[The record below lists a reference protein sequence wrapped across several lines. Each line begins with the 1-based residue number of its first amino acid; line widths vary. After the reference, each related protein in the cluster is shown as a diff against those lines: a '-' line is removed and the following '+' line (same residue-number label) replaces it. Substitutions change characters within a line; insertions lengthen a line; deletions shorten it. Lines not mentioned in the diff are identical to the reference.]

1 MKTNKEI
8 EAKSIELTIA
18 ELGGVNGGNDTPLV
32 VIPEVELPS
41 LEIKG
46 PENKGNGV
54 VDLDS
59 RNDPN
64 GLKLFVNTA
73 KETFNG
79 VLTVLDILWD
89 WDSEGDF

>member
-1 MKTNKEI
+1 MKKNNEESKL
-8 EAKSIELTIA
+8 KELTMD
-18 ELGGVNGGNDTPLV
+18 ELVGVNGGDDNPLV
-32 VIPEVELPS
+32 VIPEVELPN

>member
-1 MKTNKEI
+1 MKKNNEESKL
-8 EAKSIELTIA
+8 KELTMD
-18 ELGGVNGGNDTPLV
+18 ELVGVNGGDDTPLV
-32 VIPEVELPS
+32 VIPEVELPN

-54 VDLDS
+54 VDLGS

-64 GLKLFVNTA
+64 GFKLFVNTA

-79 VLTVLDILWD
+79 VLTVLEILWD

>member
-1 MKTNKEI
+1 MKNINEKET
-8 EAKSIELTIA
+8 KSIELTMD
-18 ELGGVNGGNDTPLV
+18 ELAGVNGGNDTPLV